1 MPLWRVDDE
10 AHMRRHAQ
18 DVWLRRIVGNS
29 RSRAAPAK
37 RTVAFVV
44 PRATRRDGAPAD
56 EQELDDRLSTPS
68 DGVVRALS
76 ECPGDILVLGAG
88 GKMGPSLA
96 RMVRRAADVAGG
108 KRQVIGVSRF
118 SASDVAER
126 MEQDGILVRRTDLG
140 DPAALAAL
148 PDAPNVVLMAGYKF
162 GTAAEPWR
170 TWGTNAVIPAL
181 VAARFREARMVAFST
196 GNVYPL
202 GPVARG
208 GAREDDP
215 LTPQGEYAW
224 ASVARERVLEHAS
237 RTNGTRL
244 GIVRLNYAVDLR
256 YGVLV
261 DLAQQVLAGT
271 PIDVSMGYVN
281 VIWQGDANAQA
292 IQALPL
298 TAAPPF
304 VVNVTGPDVV
314 AVRAAALELGRLMDR
329 EPRFVGRESSDA
341 LLSSTARAQE
351 LFGAPRVTTATLIEW
366 VADWVRRG
374 GRLLGK
380 PTHYEEREGRY

>member
-1 MPLWRVDDE
+1 MGRGLF
-10 AHMRRHAQ
+10 RH
-18 DVWLRRIVGNS
+18 LRLAY
-29 RSRAAPAK
+29 RS
-37 RTVAFVV
+37 FVV
-44 PRATRRDGAPAD
+44 PRAMWREGAPAS
-56 EQELDDRLSTPS
+56 EEELEDRLSTPT

-88 GKMGPSLA
+88 GKMGPSLT
-96 RMVRRAADVAGG
+96 RMVRRAADLAGG
-108 KRQVIGVSRF
+108 KRQVTAVSRF
-118 SASDVAER
+118 SESDVAER
-126 MEQDGILVRRTDLG
+126 MERDGILVRRCDLS

-162 GTAAEPWR
+162 GTSAEPWR

-181 VAARFREARMVAFST
+181 VAARFREARIVAFST
-196 GNVYPL
+196 GNVYAL
-202 GPVARG
+202 GPVMRG
-208 GAREDDP
+208 GSREEDA

-237 RTNGTRL
+237 RTTGTRV

-261 DLAQQVLAGT
+261 DLAQQLLAGT
-271 PIDVSMGYVN
+271 PIDVSMGHVN

-292 IQALPL
+292 IHALPL
-298 TAAPPF
+298 AASPPF
-304 VVNVTGPDVV
+304 VVNVTGAEIVSI
-314 AVRAAALELGRLMDR
+314 RAAARELGRLMDR

-341 LLSSTARAQE
+341 LLSSTARAQQ
-351 LFGAPRVTTATLIEW
+351 LFGAPRVAAATLIEW
-366 VADWVRRG
+366 VAEWVGRG

-380 PTHYEEREGRY
+380 PTHYEERGGRY